1 MKKTEI
7 IATIGPSSKDVE
19 TLREMIL
26 SGMDIARIN
35 MAYSTYD
42 FAENII
48 DKIHKLNAELQS
60 NVSIMLDLKGPDLS
74 VCKFTGGTAYLTEG
88 TKIRIYEEEVM
99 GDSTKFSVNYKEFV
113 KKVKTNTT
121 LKLDDGRIEL
131 FVIDKSENY
140 LLCEVK
146 VGGFIEDG
154 KGINVIDQNLN
165 IPFISEKDRKDIEFA
180 NKMNI
185 DFLALT
191 FPSNGEDVLQV
202 NDILIELENDHISI
216 ISKVENQAAIDDI
229 DEIIRNSDGVKVA
242 RGDLGVQIPL
252 ERVPGIQKQIIS
264 KCHRAGKVS
273 IVSAEMLM
281 SMESSVRPSRAEV
294 SDVANAVLDGV
305 DVVMLSGETTVGRY
319 PVITISTMVRIIE
332 SSEQELDYY
341 EFLDRTMRSEKQDI
355 SGNISYSTVECAN
368 RLKCRLIMVPTMTGY
383 TAKKISRFRP
393 VSPIVAL
400 TPDPNVV
407 RELTMYYGIY
417 PVLVGEIKTFDKMM
431 KTVKE
436 EAYHYGAKGGLVMI
450 TGGYPFSEVKHT
462 NFMKI
467 EEI

>member
-1 MKKTEI
+1 M
-7 IATIGPSSKDVE
+7 
-19 TLREMIL
+19 
-26 SGMDIARIN
+26 
-35 MAYSTYD
+35 
-42 FAENII
+42 
-48 DKIHKLNAELQS
+48 
-60 NVSIMLDLKGPDLS
+60 NV
-74 VCKFTGGTAYLTEG
+74 
-88 TKIRIYEEEVM
+88 
-99 GDSTKFSVNYKEFV
+99 
-113 KKVKTNTT
+113 
-121 LKLDDGRIEL
+121 
-131 FVIDKSENY
+131 
-140 LLCEVK
+140 
-146 VGGFIEDG
+146 
-154 KGINVIDQNLN
+154 
-165 IPFISEKDRKDIEFA
+165 
-180 NKMNI
+180 
-185 DFLALT
+185 DFLALS

-229 DEIIRNSDGVKVA
+229 DEIIHNSDGVMVA

-407 RELTMYYGIY
+407 KELTMYYGIY